1 MSFSAGGW
9 SLLSTLKVPV
19 EWNVGVISAR
29 HFGIFRIRVLQALSS
44 GIEGQIPENGAVLHD
59 VKLSMTTIAIL

>member
-1 MSFSAGGW
+1 M
-9 SLLSTLKVPV
+9 
-19 EWNVGVISAR
+19 
-29 HFGIFRIRVLQALSS
+29 LQALSS